1 MPIANPIPD
10 RLARVVDADVL
21 RLVRLGRP
29 TAEDVFVTAAEDL
42 AGYDTPDALAAR
54 LGIREQPAFYLSTFR
69 ISEIKGHVASPVFRE
84 ESQCFVGAG
93 RPRGGARE
101 FIIRNQLLPQ
111 NATVEIVA

>member
-1 MPIANPIPD
+1 MI
-10 RLARVVDADVL
+10 
-21 RLVRLGRP
+21 
-29 TAEDVFVTAAEDL
+29 
-42 AGYDTPDALAAR
+42 
-54 LGIREQPAFYLSTFR
+54 TFR

-93 RPRGGARE
+93 RTRGGARE

>member
-1 MPIANPIPD
+1 MI
-10 RLARVVDADVL
+10 
-21 RLVRLGRP
+21 
-29 TAEDVFVTAAEDL
+29 
-42 AGYDTPDALAAR
+42 
-54 LGIREQPAFYLSTFR
+54 TFR
-69 ISEIKGHVASPVFRE
+69 ISEIEGHVASPVFRE

>member
-1 MPIANPIPD
+1 MPITNPIPD

-42 AGYDTPDALAAR
+42 AGYDTPAALAGR
-54 LGIREQPAFYLSTFR
+54 LGIRVQPAFYLITFR
-69 ISEIKGHVASPVFRE
+69 ISEIEGHVASPVFRE

-93 RPRGGARE
+93 RTRGGARE